1 MSTASGV
8 FIYRRENY
16 QFQMER
22 FIERADTNYNE
33 KKNGKKGLLKSK
45 KTRIETTRFVT
56 LSNSHGGLKSKK
68 TRIETVFFA
77 V

>member
-22 FIERADTNYNE
+22 FIKRADTNYNE

-45 KTRIETTRFVT
+45 KTRIEILAPAEQVKRGVV
-56 LSNSHGGLKSKK
+56 LS
-68 TRIETVFFA
+68 
-77 V
+77 